1 MTTEMAAGRCP
12 SKDGP
17 VSEPRWLDDTEA
29 AAWNNLVQVLMLLPA
44 ALDRQLREEAGIP
57 HPYYQI
63 LANLSDAPGGAIRM
77 TDLARLVGTTSSRLS
92 HAVASL
98 EQRDWVRR
106 EACPTDKRGQI
117 CRLTDTGLAVLV
129 AAAPG
134 HVDQVRR
141 LVFDRLTPDEIAQ
154 LAALTAKLNPAGDNP
169 LAGRP

>member
-1 MTTEMAAGRCP
+1 M
-12 SKDGP
+12 
-17 VSEPRWLDDTEA
+17 SEPRWLGDAEA
-29 AAWNNLVQVLMLLPA
+29 SAWTNLVRVLMLLPA

-63 LANLSDAPGGAIRM
+63 LANLSDRPDRAIRM

-98 EQRDWVRR
+98 EQRQWVRR

-117 CRLTDTGLAVLV
+117 CRLTDAGMAALA

-134 HVDQVRR
+134 HVEEVRR
-141 LVFDRLTPDEIAQ
+141 LVFDHLTPDEVSQLSA
-154 LAALTAKLNPAGDNP
+154 LAAKLVPAEGGSP
-169 LAGRP
+169 SC